1 MKYIERVLTEL
12 EQKIGQK
19 DYPKLETD
27 QLELKD
33 LSGGDN
39 WQELY
44 RTICAFLNTKG
55 GVIIIGIK
63 EDVKNNTLK
72 FTGFSS
78 TQSTEDKIKDFSNLF
93 TDKAGKRLDLSEYIN
108 PNLVEIR
115 PFLHGNVCLVFVE
128 KLPEDKKYVFYKNY
142 AYERQLTGDH
152 KITQEKIQKQ
162 EELIEELRNA
172 VELKLVPNATLADL
186 DIDKLNDFIIRLNSD
201 KKVETMKADIP
212 SALSFLNRKK
222 FIRNNSPTLLGMLV
236 CGKNIFDHIGG
247 KCEID
252 AYFEMLENVKSLADD
267 KKLYKDNIIPLMES
281 AWNFVISKINVGIS
295 IQKGGTAVYE
305 YPEDV
310 IRETIN
316 NALAHRDY
324 TSNRFSILRIRNNEF
339 IEIRNPGKFRQEQ
352 ILYTDE
358 HAEKIRR
365 INPIPKARNANLA
378 DVLNVFNRW
387 EGRGIGMATLTNFA
401 LNNCIDVPYYRL
413 YSDNEIG
420 LYIPKGKVLD
430 EKTISRLKNFDKYI
444 KKKTNG
450 VELTHEQQTILA
462 YFYKSELLN
471 AVEKFTVN
479 LTPDNNHFGAINDLL
494 SWNLLRR
501 LPQSTPN
508 LQLFGIDPILKKD
521 DFTTELRAIFGG
533 NYDSLSSSVKNS
545 LQAIYLFN
553 EYSSATEI
561 SANLIS
567 KHLYFKKHSSVNI
580 DLKEFENFKRKVRSE
595 INKLERN
602 NFIIRKIEGKP
613 NYEINK
619 SFQRTPSLFD

>member
-1 MKYIERVLTEL
+1 L
-12 EQKIGQK
+12 
-19 DYPKLETD
+19 
-27 QLELKD
+27 
-33 LSGGDN
+33 
-39 WQELY
+39 
-44 RTICAFLNTKG
+44 
-55 GVIIIGIK
+55 
-63 EDVKNNTLK
+63 DV
-72 FTGFSS
+72 
-78 TQSTEDKIKDFSNLF
+78 
-93 TDKAGKRLDLSEYIN
+93 
-108 PNLVEIR
+108 
-115 PFLHGNVCLVFVE
+115 
-128 KLPEDKKYVFYKNY
+128 
-142 AYERQLTGDH
+142 
-152 KITQEKIQKQ
+152 
-162 EELIEELRNA
+162 
-172 VELKLVPNATLADL
+172 
-186 DIDKLNDFIIRLNSD
+186 DKLNDFILRLNSD

-212 SALSFLNRKK
+212 SALPFLNRKK

-236 CGKNIFDHIGG
+236 CGKNISDHISG
-247 KCEID
+247 KCEVD
-252 AYFEMLENVKSLADD
+252 SYFEMLENVKSLADD

-295 IQKGGTAVYE
+295 IQKGGTAIYE

-352 ILYTDE
+352 ILYSDE

-430 EKTISRLKNFDKYI
+430 DKTMNWLKSFDKYI
-444 KKKTNG
+444 KKKNNG
-450 VELTHEQQTILA
+450 IDLTPEQQTILA
-462 YFYKSELLN
+462 YFYKSEQLN

-508 LQLFGIDPILKKD
+508 LQLFGIDPTLKKD
-521 DFTTELRAIFGG
+521 DFTTELRIIFGG
-533 NYDSLSSSVKNS
+533 NYDFLSLTVKS
-545 LQAIYLFN
+545 TLQAIYLHN
-553 EYSSATEI
+553 EYSSSPEI

-567 KHLYFKKHSSVNI
+567 NHLYFKKKSIVNV
-580 DLKEFENFKRKVRSE
+580 DLKEFGNFKRKIRSE

-602 NFIIRKIEGKP
+602 NFIIRKVEGKP

-619 SFQRTPSLFD
+619 SFQRTPSFFD